1 MSDIERTVRV
11 GLMTYIGPNG
21 AHTVALEGVV
31 VKVHPDYVARFDRLN
46 RLAGEP
52 EPEPIPAEP
61 ATVVKRRPGRPRK
74 VVEES

>member
-1 MSDIERTVRV
+1 MSEIERTVRV
-11 GLMTYIGPNG
+11 GLMTYIAPNG
-21 AHTVALEGVV
+21 AHTVALEGAV
-31 VKVHPDYVARFDRLN
+31 VKVHPDHVARFDRLN

-52 EPEPIPAEP
+52 EPVVAVP

>member
-1 MSDIERTVRV
+1 MSEIERTVRV
-11 GLMTYIGPNG
+11 GLMTYIAPNG
-21 AHTVALEGVV
+21 AHTVALEGAV
-31 VKVHPDYVARFDRLN
+31 VKVHPDHVARFDRLN

-52 EPEPIPAEP
+52 EPVPAEP

>member
-1 MSDIERTVRV
+1 MSEIERTVRV
-11 GLMTYIGPNG
+11 GLMTYIAPNG
-21 AHTVALEGVV
+21 AHTVALEGAV
-31 VKVHPDYVARFDRLN
+31 VKVHPDHVARFDRLN

-52 EPEPIPAEP
+52 EPEPAVP